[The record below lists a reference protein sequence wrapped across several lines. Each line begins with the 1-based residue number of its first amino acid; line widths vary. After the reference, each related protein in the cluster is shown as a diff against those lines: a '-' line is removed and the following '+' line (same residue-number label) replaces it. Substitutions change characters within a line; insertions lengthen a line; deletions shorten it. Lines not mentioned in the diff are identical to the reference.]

1 MYCIIILSSSQIIG
15 GEHTQGGGTFA
26 GIKTHIS
33 KNGKSYADIFIFPLM
48 KNGIP
53 DMEQLKFRTFDPE
66 VIASCKILKPG
77 QQIIIDLEIR
87 EAFISGVELYEEN

>member
-1 MYCIIILSSSQIIG
+1 M
-15 GEHTQGGGTFA
+15 QGGGTFS

-48 KNGIP
+48 KNGMP